1 MGQLKMFA
9 EDRFET
15 IQPIEGAKGN
25 IAAFYYQGKY
35 PINKSLDDDTYHLKS
50 VMDAFRDSV
59 NRPIAKEVI
68 NKWLDND
75 STKRSI
81 FYLLGIVID
90 EEPDDSNARLWYN
103 TSKAKHLTALLSELR
118 FRSSK
123 VLLHKHQQKP
133 QNRHLDGWYAC
144 EKLMLKFAAWL
155 DEAFEMEIYSV
166 FAMSAERERLH
177 ADINHKATRIE
188 ELERMLKR
196 QDRKLDHVI
205 EQNNQLLD
213 DNSDM
218 KDRLDCIHTHIKESS
233 PIVVALNNRVS
244 TEMSNEHLLLYLTE
258 DGYELTVKVY
268 AVNDKT
274 LKKRGYDVNK
284 AFAHIEGG
292 NSVNMQN
299 ELFKLVEANNML
311 IEPICKRTKTFV
323 MRSTKLNTLK
333 RIIEYD
339 LPERINETPNSID
352 DTIKSID
359 NRTETKRIDKRERYM
374 GFDVRYCKKVCCR
387 WGIDKARLTE
397 IINGDWSTGDDER
410 IILHESKG
418 LLYEVKKKGKIILK
432 PLPDDAFRDDD

>member
-1 MGQLKMFA
+1 MFS
-9 EDRFET
+9 ENRFET

-50 VMDAFRDSV
+50 VMDAFKNSV
-59 NRPIAKEVI
+59 NRPVTKDDV
-68 NKWLDND
+68 NKWLENE
-75 STKRSI
+75 STKRTI
-81 FYLLGIVID
+81 FYLLRITID
-90 EEPDDSNARLWYN
+90 GEPEDSNARLWYN
-103 TSKAKHLTALLSELR
+103 TSKAKHLTALLLEPR
-118 FRSSK
+118 YRGSK
-123 VLLHKHQQKP
+123 VLLQKHQQKP
-133 QNRHLDGWYAC
+133 QNRYLDGWYAC

-155 DEAFEMEIYSV
+155 DEAFEMEIYEV

-218 KDRLDCIHTHIKESS
+218 KDRLDCIHTHVKESS

-244 TEMSNEHLLLYLTE
+244 TEISNEHLLLYLIG

-268 AVNDKT
+268 AVNNKT
-274 LKKRGYDVNK
+274 LKKRGYDVST

-299 ELFKLVEANNML
+299 ELFKLVEENNIL

-323 MRSTKLNTLK
+323 IRSTKLNTLK
-333 RIIEYD
+333 RIVEYD

-352 DTIKSID
+352 DTIKTID
-359 NRTETKRIDKRERYM
+359 NKTETKHTRKFKQYM
-374 GFDVRYCKKVCCR
+374 GFDERYCKKVCLK
-387 WGIDKARLTE
+387 WGISKQTLTE
-397 IINGDWSTGDDER
+397 IINGDWSTGDNEP
-410 IILHESKG
+410 IVLHESKG
-418 LLYEVKKKGKIILK
+418 LMSKVIRKGKTILK
-432 PLPDDAFRDDD
+432 PLHEDTFKDDA